1 MADTVIATS
10 RRSRIFDKIC
20 LKLTWPRGS
29 VGGLRRRAKW
39 QSAGAPSVDIG
50 SQAAYPVSVGDLAW
64 DYTNGHAY
72 IATVAPT
79 ASTAATFVKL
89 HA

>member
-1 MADTVIATS
+1 MADNIIATS

-29 VGGLRRRAKW
+29 IGGLRRRAKW
-39 QSAGAPSVDIG
+39 QSAGAPTVDAG
-50 SQAAYPVSVGDLAW
+50 SQATYPVEAADLAW
-64 DYTNGHAY
+64 DITNSHAY
-72 IATVAPT
+72 ICTVAPT
-79 ASTAATFVKL
+79 ANTAATMTKM